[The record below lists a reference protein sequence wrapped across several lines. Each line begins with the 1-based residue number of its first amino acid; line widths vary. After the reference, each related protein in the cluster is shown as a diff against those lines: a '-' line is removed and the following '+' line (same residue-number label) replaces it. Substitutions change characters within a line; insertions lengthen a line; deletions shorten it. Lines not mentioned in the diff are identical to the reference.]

1 MISTWGV
8 KWGYHHLRKPPY
20 ILQIMVMNPMVE
32 SLKNP
37 PKKQIQD
44 DGMVVVSK
52 KKTNGDSPHFPTFL
66 KMNEYPLNQLMVG
79 SKIKWPP
86 TRRSKG
92 PFDVFEV
99 AQQLVAPKTNPWSLP
114 LCLFPSKKSTL
125 QISKKSLLRR
135 HRIQKQ
141 PPIKKRRKKNINANH
156 YLCKNRANTPAV
168 PPRWPVAKLW

>member
-1 MISTWGV
+1 
-8 KWGYHHLRKPPY
+8 
-20 ILQIMVMNPMVE
+20 MNPMVE
-32 SLKNP
+32 SVKNHR
-37 PKKQIQD
+37 INT
-44 DGMVVVSK
+44 SK
-52 KKTNGDSPHFPTFL
+52 TMAWSTQKKTNGDSPHFRTFL

-99 AQQLVAPKTNPWSLP
+99 AQQLVAPKTNPLFIISPSLS
-114 LCLFPSKKSTL
+114 LSVKKKSTL

-135 HRIQKQ
+135 HLIQKQ
-141 PPIKKRRKKNINANH
+141 PPIKTANVAKKNINANH
-156 YLCKNRANTPAV
+156 YLCKKRANTPAV